1 MFIPESDHV
10 RRLDKLG
17 KSLDFITLREKRHK
31 LDFSVAEFGYLEIT
45 KLTVPMVIQFLMDD
59 PHSGN
64 WKNNFLTVVGNVYDE
79 TPFF

>member
-17 KSLDFITLREKRHK
+17 KSLDFKTLREKRHK
-31 LDFSVAEFGYLEIT
+31 LDISVAEFGYLEIT

-59 PHSGN
+59 PHSGS